1 MSDQVKSVSALF
13 PYLAYTDDAG
23 VELERE
29 RVIDPTLDWPVGHA
43 TDLFTAGGLTRIDD
57 TEALFGTPV
66 RMLDELAVDQSSATG
81 ATPVLFLDQGDDDET
96 MIEFAGAIGTG
107 NVIEA
112 VGAKTL
118 TVTHFIKVE
127 ITGVGIRYMPVG
139 TIA

>member
-1 MSDQVKSVSALF
+1 MM
-13 PYLAYTDDAG
+13 
-23 VELERE
+23 ELDPKYCD
-29 RVIDPTLDWPVGHA
+29 VIRKRYA
-43 TDLFTAGGLTRIDD
+43 KFI
-57 TEALFGTPV
+57 EK
-66 RMLDELAVDQSSATG
+66 
-81 ATPVLFLDQGDDDET
+81 GDDDET